1 MDRKRLGNLGERV
14 AENFLRRKGYEI
26 LGKNYSSKFVS
37 GPKRGEIDL
46 VAKKDNIISFVEVKT
61 LLSQENFLPE
71 DKVDFQKQRKI
82 IKMAESWLMENKI
95 PLDSPWQIDIIAIS
109 LDSDAKKA
117 KIRHLENAV
126 F

>member
-1 MDRKRLGNLGERV
+1 MDRKRLGNLGERI